1 MHFFNSWKEG
11 AMKKSTVT
19 SFIPFIILILVNLL
33 FVSSPG
39 PALGWSESDV
49 NTAFKLVVHTV
60 KNDYPGGGSQDSSTG
75 FGYHIENWVAEPKA
89 GYIRITTMNRSDCP
103 GQVAKFRIEWSFSKD
118 ITILA
123 GWTTDAGTWNRDL
136 FTVTTQI
143 LEDGGGN
150 TCIRA
155 NPWVSVD
162 TMGTGNLFYVK
173 PTGPTYYN
181 PQGHPD
187 HIPGQRNVYISQ
199 PYNNQGGFRINILG
213 FPGMSVSA
221 YYTYQGS
228 REDRAA
234 VCNQYART
242 AVAQNQ
248 ENLNRKCGF
257 SDTAWQSD
265 YNKHYGWCMTAER
278 SAIDNETRKR
288 DEALKQCGAGGDN
301 RARCDQYARTAV
313 AQNQENLNR
322 RCGFSGATWNS
333 DYNGH
338 FNWCMSA
345 DRSWPD
351 SESRKRQE
359 SLNRCAP
366 RQTHDFRNPT
376 ARGYRVDRCLY
387 WGRDCDKPAADRFCR
402 DNGFVEAESWE
413 LAQARPTLILGD
425 GQICNADYCG
435 GFSYIRCVKPR

>member
-1 MHFFNSWKEG
+1 
-11 AMKKSTVT
+11 MKKSTFT
-19 SFIPFIILILVNLL
+19 SLIPFILLILVNLL

-39 PALGWSESDV
+39 PAMGWTESDV

-60 KNDYPGGGSQDSSTG
+60 KNDYPGGGSQDTSTG

-89 GYIRITTMNRSDCP
+89 GYVRLTMMNRSDCP
-103 GQVAKFRIEWSFSKD
+103 GQVAKFRLEWSFSRD
-118 ITILA
+118 ITVLG

-143 LEDGGGN
+143 VEDGGNN

-162 TMGTGNLFYVK
+162 TMGTGAVFYVK
-173 PTGPTYYN
+173 PTGPTYYDAK
-181 PQGHPD
+181 GRPD

-199 PYNNQGGFRINILG
+199 PYYNQGGFRINILG

-234 VCNQYART
+234 VCDQYART

-248 ENLNRKCGF
+248 ENMNRKCGY
-257 SDTAWQSD
+257 SDTSWQSD
-265 YNKHYGWCMTAER
+265 HSKHYGWCMTAER

-288 DEALKQCGAGGDN
+288 
-301 RARCDQYARTAV
+301 
-313 AQNQENLNR
+313 QE
-322 RCGFSGATWNS
+322 
-333 DYNGH
+333 D
-338 FNWCMSA
+338 
-345 DRSWPD
+345 
-351 SESRKRQE
+351 
-359 SLNRCAP
+359 LNRCRP
-366 RQTHDFRNPT
+366 RQTHDFKNPSV
-376 ARGYRVDRCLY
+376 RGYRVDRCLY

-402 DNGFVEAESWE
+402 DNGFAEAESWG
-413 LAQARPTLILGD
+413 LAQARPTLIMGD